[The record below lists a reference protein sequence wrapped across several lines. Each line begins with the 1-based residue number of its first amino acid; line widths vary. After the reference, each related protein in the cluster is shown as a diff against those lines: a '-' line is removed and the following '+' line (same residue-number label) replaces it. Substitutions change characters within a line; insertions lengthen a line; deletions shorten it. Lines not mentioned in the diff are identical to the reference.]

1 MGLIWKLLRQHISVL
16 QLAGFFVANLMGMLI
31 VLLAMQFYQDLGPVF
46 TSEDSFIHD
55 DYLIASKRISMMG
68 GLTGGETSSFTSGE
82 IEDVRKQ
89 SFVNNVAGFV
99 ASQYKVA
106 CYVGI
111 GNVEQFGTEMF
122 FEAVPDEFVDTDRS
136 EWKWSEGQEEI
147 PIILP
152 RTYLAIYNFGFA
164 QSHSLPKMNEGV
176 VSQIGMTVV
185 LRGHG
190 MEDRMKGRVIGFS
203 SRLNTILVPMD
214 FMLWSNGRFAPD
226 ADTSPTRLIM
236 SVANP
241 TDSAITTYMKEHGYE
256 IEEDKLDAS
265 RMTYFLKIV
274 SAVIMSVGLLISIL
288 SFYILMLS
296 IYLLVQKNTMK
307 LQNLLLLGYTTSRV
321 SLPYQL
327 LTVFMNA
334 AVLLIALCIL
344 LALRGWYMSMLWVM
358 FPDMQEGRVV
368 PTLALGFA
376 LFAIVSLINI
386 IAVRNKI
393 NNIQH

>member
-1 MGLIWKLLRQHISVL
+1 MIWKLLRQHISVL

-190 MEDRMKGRVIGFS
+190 MEERMKGRVIGFS
-203 SRLNTILVPMD
+203 SRLNTILVPIE

-307 LQNLLLLGYTTSRV
+307 LQNLLLLGYTTARV

-344 LALRGWYMSMLWVM
+344 FALRGWYMRMLWAM
-358 FPDMQEGRVV
+358 FPDMQEGKVM
-368 PTLALGFA
+368 PTIILGCA
-376 LFAIVSLINI
+376 LFGVVSLINI

>member
-1 MGLIWKLLRQHISVL
+1 MGLIWKLLRQHISLL

-190 MEDRMKGRVIGFS
+190 MEERMQGRVIGFS
-203 SRLNTILVPMD
+203 SRRNTILVPMD

-307 LQNLLLLGYTTSRV
+307 LQNLLLLGYTTARV

-334 AVLLIALCIL
+334 AVLLISLCIL
-344 LALRGWYMSMLWVM
+344 FALRGWYMRMLWAM
-358 FPDMQEGRVV
+358 FPDMQEGKVM
-368 PTLALGFA
+368 PTIILGCA
-376 LFAIVSLINI
+376 LFGVVSLINI

>member
-1 MGLIWKLLRQHISVL
+1 MIWKLLRRHISVL
-16 QLAGFFVANLMGMLI
+16 QLAGFFVANLLGMLI

-46 TSEDSFIHD
+46 TSNDSFIHD
-55 DYLIASKRISMMG
+55 DYLIASKRISTMG
-68 GLTGGETSSFTSGE
+68 GLTGGETSSFASGE
-82 IEDVRKQ
+82 IEDVGSQ
-89 SFVNNVAGFV
+89 PFVNKVAGFV

-111 GNVEQFGTEMF
+111 DNAGQFGTEMF
-122 FEAVPDEFVDTDRS
+122 FEAVPDEFVDTDRN
-136 EWKWSEGQEEI
+136 EWKWSEGQEEV

-176 VSQIGMTVV
+176 VSRIGMTIV

-190 MEDRMKGRVIGFS
+190 LEQRMKGRVTGFS

-214 FMLWSNGRFAPD
+214 FMQWSNGRFAPD
-226 ADTSPTRLIM
+226 ADASPTRLIM

-241 TDSAITTYMKEHGYE
+241 TDSSITAYMKQHGYE

-296 IYLLVQKNTMK
+296 IYLLVQKNTVK
-307 LQNLLLLGYTTSRV
+307 LQNLLLLGYTTGRV
-321 SLPYQL
+321 SLPYQM

-334 AVLLIALCIL
+334 AVLLMALGIL
-344 LALRGWYMSMLWVM
+344 FALRGWYMRMLWAM
-358 FPDMQEGRVV
+358 FPDMQEGKVA
-368 PTLALGFA
+368 PTLILGA
-376 LFAIVSLINI
+376 VLFGVVSLINMV
-386 IAVRNKI
+386 AVRNKI

>member
-190 MEDRMKGRVIGFS
+190 MEERMKGRVIGFS

-307 LQNLLLLGYTTSRV
+307 LQNLLLLGYTTARV

-327 LTVFMNA
+327 LTVFMNM
-334 AVLLIALCIL
+334 AVLLIALGIL
-344 LALRGWYMSMLWVM
+344 YALRSWYMRMLWAM
-358 FPDMQEGRVV
+358 FPDIQEGRVV

>member
-106 CYVGI
+106 CYVGL

-190 MEDRMKGRVIGFS
+190 MEERMKGRVIGFS

-307 LQNLLLLGYTTSRV
+307 LQNLLLLGYTTARV

-344 LALRGWYMSMLWVM
+344 FALRGWYMRMLWAM
-358 FPDMQEGRVV
+358 FPDMQEGKVM
-368 PTLALGFA
+368 PTIILGCA
-376 LFAIVSLINI
+376 LFGVVSLINI

>member
-190 MEDRMKGRVIGFS
+190 MEERMKGRVIGFS
-203 SRLNTILVPMD
+203 SRLNTILVPME

-327 LTVFMNA
+327 LTVFMNM
-334 AVLLIALCIL
+334 AVLLIALGIL
-344 LALRGWYMSMLWVM
+344 YALRSWYMRMLWAM
-358 FPDMQEGRVV
+358 FPDIQEGRVV

>member
-46 TSEDSFIHD
+46 TSKDSFIHD
-55 DYLIASKRISMMG
+55 DYLIASKRISTMG
-68 GLTGGETSSFTSGE
+68 GLTGGETSSFTSEE
-82 IEDVRKQ
+82 IEDLGKC
-89 SFVNNVAGFV
+89 SFVNSVAGFV

-106 CYVGI
+106 CYIGI
-111 GNVEQFGTEMF
+111 DNVEQFGTEMF

-136 EWKWSEGQEEI
+136 EWKWSEGQEEV

-190 MEDRMKGRVIGFS
+190 LEQRMKGRVIGFS
-203 SRLNTILVPMD
+203 SRLNTILVPME
-214 FMLWSNGRFAPD
+214 FMHWSNGRFAPD
-226 ADTSPTRLIM
+226 ADTSPTRVIM

-241 TDSAITTYMKEHGYE
+241 TDSAITTYMKQHGYE

-296 IYLLVQKNTMK
+296 IYLLVQKNTVK
-307 LQNLLLLGYTTSRV
+307 LQNLLLLGYTTTRV

-327 LTVFMNA
+327 LTVFMNI
-334 AVLLIALCIL
+334 AVLLIALGIL
-344 LALRGWYMSMLWVM
+344 FALRGWYMRMLWAM
-358 FPDMQEGRVV
+358 FPDMQEGKVL
-368 PTLALGFA
+368 PTLILGGA
-376 LFAIVSLINI
+376 LFGVVSLINI
-386 IAVRNKI
+386 VAVRNKI

>member
-1 MGLIWKLLRQHISVL
+1 MIWKLLRQHISVL

-190 MEDRMKGRVIGFS
+190 MEERMKGRVIGFS
-203 SRLNTILVPMD
+203 SRLNTILVPME

-274 SAVIMSVGLLISIL
+274 SSVIMSVGLLISIL

-307 LQNLLLLGYTTSRV
+307 LQNLLLLGYTTARV

-344 LALRGWYMSMLWVM
+344 FALRGWYMRMLWAM
-358 FPDMQEGRVV
+358 FPDIQEGKVM
-368 PTLALGFA
+368 PTIILGCA
-376 LFAIVSLINI
+376 LFGVVSLINI

>member
-89 SFVNNVAGFV
+89 SFVNNAAGFV

-190 MEDRMKGRVIGFS
+190 MEERMKGRVIGFS

-274 SAVIMSVGLLISIL
+274 SSVIMSVGLLISIL

-307 LQNLLLLGYTTSRV
+307 LQNLLLLGYTTARV

-344 LALRGWYMSMLWVM
+344 FALRGWYMRMLWAM
-358 FPDMQEGRVV
+358 FPDMQEGKVM
-368 PTLALGFA
+368 PTIILGCA
-376 LFAIVSLINI
+376 LFGVVSLINI

>member
-190 MEDRMKGRVIGFS
+190 MEERMKGRVIGFS

-256 IEEDKLDAS
+256 IEEDCQRCDHECRPADFHTELLYPDAEH
-265 RMTYFLKIV
+265 I
-274 SAVIMSVGLLISIL
+274 SAGAEEYNETAEPV
-288 SFYILMLS
+288 
-296 IYLLVQKNTMK
+296 
-307 LQNLLLLGYTTSRV
+307 
-321 SLPYQL
+321 
-327 LTVFMNA
+327 A
-334 AVLLIALCIL
+334 AWLYYSTC
-344 LALRGWYMSMLWVM
+344 
-358 FPDMQEGRVV
+358 V
-368 PTLALGFA
+368 PTLSTSDGIHECCGIADCTVYLVCSERMVYAYAVGN
-376 LFAIVSLINI
+376 VS
-386 IAVRNKI
+386 
-393 NNIQH
+393 

>member
-1 MGLIWKLLRQHISVL
+1 MIWKLLRQHISVL

-68 GLTGGETSSFTSGE
+68 GLTGGETSSFASGE

-190 MEDRMKGRVIGFS
+190 MEERMKGRVIGFS

-307 LQNLLLLGYTTSRV
+307 LQNLLLLGYTTARV

-334 AVLLIALCIL
+334 AVLLISLCIL
-344 LALRGWYMSMLWVM
+344 FALRGWYMRMLWAM
-358 FPDMQEGRVV
+358 FPDMQEGKVM
-368 PTLALGFA
+368 PTIILGCA
-376 LFAIVSLINI
+376 LFGVVSLINI

>member
-1 MGLIWKLLRQHISVL
+1 MIWKLLRQHISVL

-190 MEDRMKGRVIGFS
+190 MEERMKGRVIGFS

-307 LQNLLLLGYTTSRV
+307 LQNLLLLGYTTARV

-344 LALRGWYMSMLWVM
+344 FALRGWYMRMLWAM
-358 FPDMQEGRVV
+358 FPDMQEGKVM
-368 PTLALGFA
+368 PTIILGCA
-376 LFAIVSLINI
+376 LFGVVSLINI

>member
-1 MGLIWKLLRQHISVL
+1 MRLIWKLLRQHISIL
-16 QLAGFFVANLMGMLI
+16 QLAGFFVANLLGMLI

-46 TSEDSFIHD
+46 TSKDSFIHD
-55 DYLIASKRISMMG
+55 DYLIASKRISSMG
-68 GLTGGETSSFTSGE
+68 GLTGGETSSFTPGE
-82 IEDVRKQ
+82 IRDVGNQ
-89 SFVNNVAGFV
+89 PFVNKVAGFV

-106 CYVGI
+106 CYIGI
-111 GNVEQFGTEMF
+111 DNVEQFGTEMF
-122 FEAVPDEFVDTDRS
+122 FESVPDEFVDTDMR

-164 QSHSLPKMNEGV
+164 QSHSLPKMSEGV

-190 MEDRMKGRVIGFS
+190 MEEQMRGRVIGFS
-203 SRLNTILVPMD
+203 SRLNTILVPME
-214 FMLWSNGRFAPD
+214 FMRWSNQRFAPD
-226 ADTSPTRLIM
+226 ADTCPTRLIM
-236 SVANP
+236 AVTNP
-241 TDSAITTYMKEHGYE
+241 ADSAITTYMKQHGYE

-296 IYLLVQKNTMK
+296 IYLLVQKNTTK

-327 LTVFMNA
+327 LTVFMNM
-334 AVLLIALCIL
+334 AVLLIALGIL
-344 LALRGWYMSMLWVM
+344 YALRSWYMRMLWAM
-358 FPDMQEGRVV
+358 FPDMQEGRVM
-368 PTLALGFA
+368 PTLILGSA
-376 LFAIVSLINI
+376 LFGIVSLINI

-393 NNIQH
+393 KNIQH

>member
-1 MGLIWKLLRQHISVL
+1 MIWKLLRQHISVL

-190 MEDRMKGRVIGFS
+190 MEERMKGRVIGFS

-307 LQNLLLLGYTTSRV
+307 LQNLLLLGYTTARV

-334 AVLLIALCIL
+334 AVLLISLCIL
-344 LALRGWYMSMLWVM
+344 FALRGWYMRMLWAM
-358 FPDMQEGRVV
+358 FPDMQEGKVM
-368 PTLALGFA
+368 PTIILGCA
-376 LFAIVSLINI
+376 LFGVVSLINI

-393 NNIQH
+393 NHIQH

>member
-190 MEDRMKGRVIGFS
+190 MEERMKGRVIGFS

-274 SAVIMSVGLLISIL
+274 SSVIMSVGLLISIL

-307 LQNLLLLGYTTSRV
+307 LQNLLLLGYTTARV

-334 AVLLIALCIL
+334 AVLLISLCIL
-344 LALRGWYMSMLWVM
+344 FALRGWYMRMLWAM
-358 FPDMQEGRVV
+358 FPDMQEGKVM
-368 PTLALGFA
+368 PTIILGCA
-376 LFAIVSLINI
+376 LFGVVSLINI

>member
-1 MGLIWKLLRQHISVL
+1 MGLIWKLLRQQISVL

-190 MEDRMKGRVIGFS
+190 MEERMKGRVIGFS

-214 FMLWSNGRFAPD
+214 FMLWSNGRLAPD

-307 LQNLLLLGYTTSRV
+307 LQNLLLLGYTTARV

-334 AVLLIALCIL
+334 AVLLISLCIL
-344 LALRGWYMSMLWVM
+344 FALRGWYMRMLWAM
-358 FPDMQEGRVV
+358 FPDMQEGKVM
-368 PTLALGFA
+368 PTIILGCA
-376 LFAIVSLINI
+376 LFGVVSLINI

>member
-46 TSEDSFIHD
+46 TSKDSFIHD
-55 DYLIASKRISMMG
+55 DYLIASKRISTMG
-68 GLTGGETSSFTSGE
+68 GLTGGETSSFASEE
-82 IEDVRKQ
+82 IEDLGKC
-89 SFVNNVAGFV
+89 SFVNSVAGFV

-106 CYVGI
+106 CYIGI
-111 GNVEQFGTEMF
+111 DNVEQFGTEMF

-136 EWKWSEGQEEI
+136 EWKWSEGQEEV

-190 MEDRMKGRVIGFS
+190 LEQRMKGRVIGFS
-203 SRLNTILVPMD
+203 SRLNTILVPME
-214 FMLWSNGRFAPD
+214 FMHWSNGRFAPD
-226 ADTSPTRLIM
+226 ADTSPTRVIM

-241 TDSAITTYMKEHGYE
+241 TDSAITTYMKQHGYE

-296 IYLLVQKNTMK
+296 IYLLVQKNTVK
-307 LQNLLLLGYTTSRV
+307 LQNLLLLGYTTARV

-327 LTVFMNA
+327 LTVFMNI
-334 AVLLIALCIL
+334 AVLLIALGIL
-344 LALRGWYMSMLWVM
+344 FALRGWYMRMLWAM
-358 FPDMQEGRVV
+358 FPDMQEGKVL
-368 PTLALGFA
+368 PTLILGGA
-376 LFAIVSLINI
+376 LFGVVSLINI
-386 IAVRNKI
+386 VAVRNKI

>member
-190 MEDRMKGRVIGFS
+190 MEERMKGRVIGFS
-203 SRLNTILVPMD
+203 SRLNTILVPME

-307 LQNLLLLGYTTSRV
+307 LQNLLLLGYTTARV

-344 LALRGWYMSMLWVM
+344 FALRGWYMRMLWAM
-358 FPDMQEGRVV
+358 FPDMQEGKVM
-368 PTLALGFA
+368 PTIILGCA
-376 LFAIVSLINI
+376 LFVVVSLINI

>member
-46 TSEDSFIHD
+46 TSKDSFIHD
-55 DYLIASKRISMMG
+55 DYLIASKRISTMG

-82 IEDVRKQ
+82 IEDLGKC
-89 SFVNNVAGFV
+89 SFVNSVAGFV

-106 CYVGI
+106 CYIGI
-111 GNVEQFGTEMF
+111 DNVEQFGTEMF

-136 EWKWSEGQEEI
+136 EWKWSEGQEEV

-190 MEDRMKGRVIGFS
+190 LEQRMKGRVIGFS
-203 SRLNTILVPMD
+203 SRLNTILVPME
-214 FMLWSNGRFAPD
+214 FMHWSNGRFAPD
-226 ADTSPTRLIM
+226 ADTSPTRVIM

-241 TDSAITTYMKEHGYE
+241 TDSAITTYMKQHGYE

-296 IYLLVQKNTMK
+296 IYLLVQKNTVK
-307 LQNLLLLGYTTSRV
+307 LQNLLLLGYTTARV

-327 LTVFMNA
+327 LTVFMNI
-334 AVLLIALCIL
+334 AVLLIALGIL
-344 LALRGWYMSMLWVM
+344 FALRGWYMRMLWAM
-358 FPDMQEGRVV
+358 FPDMQEGKVL
-368 PTLALGFA
+368 PTLILGGV
-376 LFAIVSLINI
+376 LFGIVSLINI
-386 IAVRNKI
+386 FAVRNKI

>member
-1 MGLIWKLLRQHISVL
+1 MIWKLLRQHISVL

-190 MEDRMKGRVIGFS
+190 MEERMKGRVIGFS

-226 ADTSPTRLIM
+226 ADTSPTRMIM

-307 LQNLLLLGYTTSRV
+307 LQNLLLLGYTTARV

-334 AVLLIALCIL
+334 AVLLISLCIL
-344 LALRGWYMSMLWVM
+344 FALRGWYMRMLWAM

>member
-1 MGLIWKLLRQHISVL
+1 MIWKLLRQHISVL

-190 MEDRMKGRVIGFS
+190 MEERMKGRVIGFS

-307 LQNLLLLGYTTSRV
+307 LQNLLLLGYTTARV

-334 AVLLIALCIL
+334 AVLLISLCIL
-344 LALRGWYMSMLWVM
+344 FALRGWYMRMLWAM
-358 FPDMQEGRVV
+358 FPDMQEGKVM
-368 PTLALGFA
+368 PTIILGCA
-376 LFAIVSLINI
+376 LFGVVSLINI

>member
-1 MGLIWKLLRQHISVL
+1 MGLIWNLLRQHISVL

-136 EWKWSEGQEEI
+136 EWKWSDGQEEI

-190 MEDRMKGRVIGFS
+190 MEERMKGRVIGFS
-203 SRLNTILVPMD
+203 SRLNTILVPME

-236 SVANP
+236 SVSNP

-307 LQNLLLLGYTTSRV
+307 LQNLLLLGYTTARV

-344 LALRGWYMSMLWVM
+344 FALRGWYMRMLWAM
-358 FPDMQEGRVV
+358 FPDIQEGKVM
-368 PTLALGFA
+368 PTIILGCA
-376 LFAIVSLINI
+376 LFGVVSLINI
-386 IAVRNKI
+386 IAVRNRI

>member
-190 MEDRMKGRVIGFS
+190 MEERMKGRVIGFS

-241 TDSAITTYMKEHGYE
+241 TDSAITMYMKEHGYE

-327 LTVFMNA
+327 LTVFMNM
-334 AVLLIALCIL
+334 AVLLIALGIL
-344 LALRGWYMSMLWVM
+344 YALRSWYMRMLWAM
-358 FPDMQEGRVV
+358 FPDIQEGRVV

>member
-46 TSEDSFIHD
+46 TSKDSFIHD
-55 DYLIASKRISMMG
+55 DYLIASKRISTMG

-82 IEDVRKQ
+82 IEDLGKC
-89 SFVNNVAGFV
+89 SFVNSVAGFV

-106 CYVGI
+106 CYIGI
-111 GNVEQFGTEMF
+111 DNVEQFGTEMF

-136 EWKWSEGQEEI
+136 EWKWSEGQEEV

-190 MEDRMKGRVIGFS
+190 LEQRMKGRVIGFS
-203 SRLNTILVPMD
+203 SRLNTILVPME
-214 FMLWSNGRFAPD
+214 FMHWSNGRFAPD
-226 ADTSPTRLIM
+226 ADTCPTRVIM

-241 TDSAITTYMKEHGYE
+241 TDSAITTYMKQHGYE

-296 IYLLVQKNTMK
+296 IYLLVQKNTVK
-307 LQNLLLLGYTTSRV
+307 LQNLLLLGYTTARV

-327 LTVFMNA
+327 LTVFMNI
-334 AVLLIALCIL
+334 AVLLIALGIL
-344 LALRGWYMSMLWVM
+344 FALRGWYMRMLWAM
-358 FPDMQEGRVV
+358 FPDMQEGKVL
-368 PTLALGFA
+368 PTLILGGV
-376 LFAIVSLINI
+376 LFGIVSLMNI
-386 IAVRNKI
+386 FAVRNKI

>member
-190 MEDRMKGRVIGFS
+190 MEERMKGRVIGFS

-327 LTVFMNA
+327 LTVFMNM
-334 AVLLIALCIL
+334 AVLLIALGIL
-344 LALRGWYMSMLWVM
+344 YALRSWYMRMLWAM
-358 FPDMQEGRVV
+358 FPDIQEGRVV

-386 IAVRNKI
+386 IAVHNKI

>member
-190 MEDRMKGRVIGFS
+190 MEERMKGRVIGFS

-214 FMLWSNGRFAPD
+214 FMLWSNGRLAPD

-265 RMTYFLKIV
+265 RMTNFLKIV

-307 LQNLLLLGYTTSRV
+307 LQNLLLLGYTTARV

-344 LALRGWYMSMLWVM
+344 FALRGWYMRMLWAM
-358 FPDMQEGRVV
+358 FPDMQEGKVM
-368 PTLALGFA
+368 PTIILGCA
-376 LFAIVSLINI
+376 LFGVVSLINI

>member
-1 MGLIWKLLRQHISVL
+1 MGLIWMLLRQHISVL

-190 MEDRMKGRVIGFS
+190 MEERMKGRVIGFS

-307 LQNLLLLGYTTSRV
+307 LQNLLLLGYTTARV

-334 AVLLIALCIL
+334 AVLLISLCIL
-344 LALRGWYMSMLWVM
+344 FALRGWYMRMLWAM
-358 FPDMQEGRVV
+358 FPDMQEGKVM
-368 PTLALGFA
+368 PTIILGCA
-376 LFAIVSLINI
+376 LFGVVSLINI

>member
-99 ASQYKVA
+99 ASQYRVA

-190 MEDRMKGRVIGFS
+190 MEERMKGRVIGFS

-307 LQNLLLLGYTTSRV
+307 LQNLLLLGYTTARV

-334 AVLLIALCIL
+334 AVLLISLCIL
-344 LALRGWYMSMLWVM
+344 FALSGWYMRMLWAM
-358 FPDMQEGRVV
+358 FPDMQEGKVM
-368 PTLALGFA
+368 PTIILGCA
-376 LFAIVSLINI
+376 LFGVVSLINI